1 MNSIIEKKCKVV
13 MLPTNEKAIKGDILM
28 SSEML
33 YDKDIYPLS
42 FITNPYWEWNKGKQH
57 LYIISDDEIKDGD
70 WVYENNLNQKTKIY
84 QIEKRDGQLMFFR
97 FENVPI
103 WLNKN
108 VHNCKKI
115 IATTN
120 TSLNLPQ
127 PSPQFITKFIES
139 YNKGNVISDVLVEY
153 NCGDS
158 QCSLFGCK
166 NHVGCKHENIQI
178 PKVNLKNNTITIKRL
193 KENWN
198 REELP
203 EKIIELCKKF
213 QRIKNYNALDFDTN
227 QTEFKQWISNN
238 L

>member
-1 MNSIIEKKCKVV
+1 MEKKCKIIY
-13 MLPTNEKAIKGDILM
+13 LNNFIYIL
-28 SSEML
+28 
-33 YDKDIYPLS
+33 
-42 FITNPYWEWNKGKQH
+42 
-57 LYIISDDEIKDGD
+57 SDDKIEDGD
-70 WVYENNLNQKTKIY
+70 WCYDEYNKIIF
-84 QIEKRDGQLMFFR
+84 Q
-97 FENVPI
+97 
-103 WLNKN
+103 NKSIGTPGMS
-108 VHNCKKI
+108 KKI

-127 PSPQFITKFIES
+127 PSQQFINKFIEE
-139 YNKGNVISDVLVEY
+139 YNKGNMINDVLVEY
-153 NCGDS
+153 DNLEYNGIKTYSNGILQFDNTT
-158 QCSLFGCK
+158 K
-166 NHVGCKHENIQI
+166 NSNYNK
-178 PKVNLKNNTITIKRL
+178 PKTDKNNTITIKRL